1 MATPGLEEYRR
12 KRDFGAT
19 PEPPPGEVRERSGP
33 LVFVVQRH
41 AATRLHF
48 DIRLEMDGVLRSWAV
63 PKGPSADTAERRL
76 AVRTEDHPFAYGHFE
91 GVIPR
96 GEYGAGQVIV
106 WDIGTYSPD
115 EGGRLM
121 FEDREAAEA
130 EMRRQFAAGKLS
142 VTFRGRRMKGSWA
155 FVKTTGAEEDAWLL
169 IKHRDAAA
177 DTGRDI
183 TAGVTS
189 VLSGLTNRD
198 LEDGRMPRAG
208 VPLPAYAPQMAPAAK
223 VAPLPG
229 PVAPMLA
236 SQGDGAFSDPA
247 WIFEPKF
254 DGIRAIAHLDHGN
267 VELRSRRKRSLTSQY
282 PALVAAVQAQPA
294 NSAIF
299 DGEIVAFDETGRP
312 SFERLQQRMNL
323 VNAHEVREADARIPV
338 AYLVF
343 DLLYLDGYDLA
354 RVPLRDRKELLARVL
369 LPAGHLVPVEFVIG
383 DGVEAYRAAVGLG
396 FEGLVAKR
404 LDSTYQKGRR
414 SPAWKKIKSRTT
426 DEFVVGGY
434 SRGEGSREASFGGLL
449 LGEFDA
455 SGELVYRGRVGS
467 GFTDAALR
475 DVLTRLEPLRT
486 GDSVF
491 AGEVPDA
498 ERVTFVRPEVVVEV
512 EYAERTSAGIL
523 RAPVFLR
530 LRDDKT
536 PADLRVVDRDAAA
549 PEPRGTWDDDSRLA
563 VLAQL
568 ETPGEETVIEVEGQR
583 LKVTNLDKELW
594 PAHGD
599 QRAVTKRDLLRYVT
613 RLAPHLLR
621 HLRDRP
627 LTMTRY
633 PNGITGGHF
642 YQRHSETSIPEFVET
657 VPIFSRQGKGDRPF
671 ILCNNLPTLLWLAQ
685 IADLE
690 FHAAFGRVD
699 PEPDALDKPTD
710 FTGSVKTVE
719 RSVLHY
725 PDFIVFDMDPYIYRG
740 NEAKGEEPQLN
751 RAAFARTCETARW
764 LKEVLD
770 AARLSSYVKTS
781 GATGLHVYVPVLRQ
795 FDYGVIRSVAETI
808 FRQVLERHPGRV
820 TMEWLTEKRTGK
832 VFLDA
837 NMNARTKNLASV
849 YSPRAKPGAPVS
861 MPLRWDELDG
871 SYPTD
876 FTVLT
881 APDLVEERGDLWAG
895 ILDAKQDLAALLGIS
910 PGE

>member
-1 MATPGLEEYRR
+1 MAKPALDEYRR
-12 KRDFGAT
+12 KRDFAAT
-19 PEPPPGEVRERSGP
+19 PEPAPADEPDRQGP

-41 AATRLHF
+41 TATRLHY
-48 DIRLEMDGVLRSWAV
+48 DIRLEMEGVLRSWAV
-63 PKGPSADTAERRL
+63 PRGPSTDTSERRL
-76 AVRTEDHPFAYGHFE
+76 AVRTEDHPIAYGHFE
-91 GVIPR
+91 GVIPK

-115 EGGRLM
+115 EGGRLL
-121 FEDREAAEA
+121 FDDREAAGA
-130 EMRRQFAAGKLS
+130 EMLRQLAAGKLS
-142 VTFRGRRMKGSWA
+142 VTFRGRRLKGSWS
-155 FVKTTGAEEDAWLL
+155 FVHMSGGEEDAWLL
-169 IKHRDAAA
+169 LKHPDAAA

-183 TAGVTS
+183 TGDISS
-189 VLSGLTNRD
+189 VLSGLTNDD
-198 LEDGRMPRAG
+198 LAAGRMPRAG
-208 VPLPAYAPQMAPAAK
+208 VPLPAYSPSLAPGANL
-223 VAPLPG
+223 APLPA
-229 PVAPMLA
+229 PVSPMLA
-236 SQGDGAFSDPA
+236 AQGDGPFDDPA

-254 DGIRAIAHLDHGN
+254 DGIRAIAHLDHGQ
-267 VELRSRRKRSLTSQY
+267 VELRSRRKLPLTDQY
-282 PALVAAVQAQPA
+282 PALVAALRAQPA
-294 NSAIF
+294 NTAVF
-299 DGEIVAFDETGRP
+299 DGEIVAFDEAGRP

-323 VNAHEVREADARIPV
+323 AGAHEIREADARIPV

-343 DLLYLDGYDLA
+343 DVLYLDGYDLS
-354 RVPLRDRKELLARVL
+354 RVPLRDRKELLARVV
-369 LPAGHLVPVEFVIG
+369 LPSGNVAPVEYVTG
-383 DGVEAYRAAVGLG
+383 DGVEAYRAAIDLG

-404 LDSTYQKGRR
+404 LDSAYQKGRR
-414 SPAWKKIKSRTT
+414 SPAWRKIKSRTT
-426 DEFVVGGY
+426 GDFVVGGY
-434 SRGEGSREASFGGLL
+434 SRGEGSRAASFGGLL
-449 LGEFDA
+449 LGDYDPE
-455 SGELVYRGRVGS
+455 GNLTYCGRVGS

-475 DVLTRLEPLRT
+475 DVLARLEPLRVE
-486 GDSVF
+486 GSPF
-491 AGEVPDA
+491 AGDVPDA
-498 ERVTFVRPEVVVEV
+498 QRVTFVRPELVVEV
-512 EYAERTSAGIL
+512 EYAERTSAGLL

-530 LRDDKT
+530 VRQDKA
-536 PADLRVVDRDAAA
+536 PDDLRVVAPASPADTGERSTASERD
-549 PEPRGTWDDDSRLA
+549 A

-568 ETPGEETVIEVEGQR
+568 DTPAAETVIEVGGHQ
-583 LKVTNLDKELW
+583 LKLTNLDKELW
-594 PAHGD
+594 PPYRD
-599 QRAVTKRDLLRYVT
+599 QRPVTKRDLLRYVT

-633 PNGITGGHF
+633 PNGITGAHF
-642 YQRHSETSIPEFVET
+642 YQRHSEAAIPEFVET

-699 PEPDALDKPTD
+699 PAPDALDKPTV

-740 NEAKGEEPQLN
+740 NEATGEEPQLN

-795 FDYGVIRSVAETI
+795 FDYSVTRSVAETI
-808 FRQVLERHPGRV
+808 FAQVLDRHPDRV
-820 TMEWLTEKRTGK
+820 TMEWLTGKRTGK

-861 MPLRWDELDG
+861 MPLRWDELDDV
-871 SYPTD
+871 YPTD

-881 APDLVEERGDLWAG
+881 APDLVEARGDLWAG
-895 ILDAKQDLAALLGIS
+895 ILDDKQDLAALLGIA
-910 PGE
+910 PDD